1 MVRADIDYD
10 VYTNEELLEM
20 RQSEAVEGL
29 NEAQQRFCECYVQCY
44 NIKTSIV
51 KAGYSANNTVLGY
64 KLRKNRKCQ
73 RYIQWLKARILR
85 RTMVTGTDIIEQWVK
100 IAFAD
105 MSDFV
110 DIFPNYIKL
119 KPNDQIDGQL
129 IKSIKSGRDGVSI
142 ELHDKLK
149 ALDNLAK
156 YTADMPKDYK
166 QILEERKVELLEQE
180 FELKKRLCDDES
192 NEQEDDGFI
201 EALKKSAESV
211 WETTEE

>member
-1 MVRADIDYD
+1 
-10 VYTNEELLEM
+10 
-20 RQSEAVEGL
+20 
-29 NEAQQRFCECYVQCY
+29 
-44 NIKTSIV
+44 
-51 KAGYSANNTVLGY
+51 
-64 KLRKNRKCQ
+64 
-73 RYIQWLKARILR
+73 
-85 RTMVTGTDIIEQWVK
+85 MVTGTDIIEQWVK

-180 FELKKRLCDDES
+180 FELKKRLYDDES